1 MQFSDKENTLYVAI
15 ALESIKMN
23 EIVKQEVAKNGV
35 ARQYSPSFT
44 ISITDFLHIVKD
56 IALINEVFSEDVA
69 ENLGVNRLV
78 AGDPRAEKRV
88 ALLDGKG
95 RSLKFDRDKGLRF
108 GAEAAGRHKKIRN
121 AHG

>member
-23 EIVKQEVAKNGV
+23 EIVKQEVAQNGV
-35 ARQYSPSFT
+35 ARQYSPSST

-78 AGDPRAEKRV
+78 AGDPRAAEILK
-88 ALLDGKG
+88 LMKG
-95 RSLKFDRDKGLRF
+95 QIP
-108 GAEAAGRHKKIRN
+108 EMQKKYF
-121 AHG
+121 AVD